1 MSELICTGDNDT
13 DTLEGA
19 FAAGGF
25 VRLIGTCKTRST
37 ITISNSDLTVAGP
50 ATISSSG
57 DPVFNITG
65 SNIKF
70 RDLVISGSGRGFTL
84 SSGARRIFLTA
95 LKLNTKR
102 DGIQMLKG
110 SGLWARDLHFNGD
123 PSANNIY
130 AVRGLDWDTSY
141 FSDIL
146 VEEHWGGFRIGA
158 REGIFANAFFTNVVV
173 DRCREVA
180 FQLEANDNGDL
191 QNIMMSNLWG
201 SQGIWP
207 MFVKGG
213 ETTGFV
219 GKIIVHGGYFTGFRN
234 KRFFIDSNV
243 SDFIQDHIIHAD

>member
-13 DTLEGA
+13 GTLRTA

-37 ITISNSDLTVAGP
+37 ITISNNDLTVAGP

-84 SSGARRIFLTA
+84 SGGALRIFLTA
-95 LKLNTKR
+95 LQLNTKG
-102 DGIQMLKG
+102 DGIQMVEG
-110 SGLWARDLHFNGD
+110 AGLWARDLHFNGD
-123 PSANNIY
+123 PTNDRTY

-158 REGIFANAFFTNVVV
+158 NEEGSFANSFFTNVVV
-173 DRCREVA
+173 DRCRDVA

-191 QNIMMSNLWG
+191 QNILMSNLWG
-201 SQGIWP
+201 SQGLWP
-207 MFVKGG
+207 MFVNGG
-213 ETTGFV
+213 ETTGVV
-219 GKIIVHGGYFTGFRN
+219 GKIIVHGGYFTDFAN
-234 KRFFIDSNV
+234 KRFFIGSNV
-243 SDFIQDHIIHAD
+243 SDFIYDHIIHQ